1 MECEMCGN
9 KVGAR
14 RYMVDG
20 TIMNLGMCCSKYGQE
35 LSGGPAPVGS
45 KAAVQQGLE
54 RRAGRS
60 QSRDI
65 YKEETWDFV
74 PDFGNRVK
82 QARERKK
89 WTHDQLGNK
98 VSARVPQ
105 LRQIESGHLRP
116 NDELAKKLERELG
129 ITLMEKMDGPA
140 AVSGVNQPKGRSGLT
155 IGDLLKDAMD
165 KQ

>member
-9 KVGAR
+9 QVGTR

-20 TIMNLGMCCSKYGQE
+20 TVMSLGMCCSKYGQLLE
-35 LSGGPAPVGS
+35 GGKAPVGS

-65 YKEETWDFV
+65 YKEETWDLV
-74 PDFGNRVK
+74 DDFGARIRR
-82 QARERKK
+82 AREQKGWDHAR
-89 WTHDQLGNK
+89 LGDR

-116 NDELAKKLERELG
+116 SDELARKMERELG
-129 ITLMEKMDGPA
+129 ITLLEKMDGPA
-140 AVSGVNQPKGRSGLT
+140 AVSGVPKGKAKGGLT

-165 KQ
+165 KK